1 MNLTKYLKLLTLIV
15 CFPLFSCAGSDTES
29 APLTP
34 IQEYASSEA
43 DKARLILK
51 GSPNNIVS
59 RQKAIEICKACL
71 DSIDR
76 ADAQQAEDLDKEKGE
91 LHRIMSDAYLD
102 ISPFQEDINKRNQAL
117 TILLTIMVIMVVF
130 SLWLLIDKKK
140 KEVYEEEEMA
150 VSEETE
156 VYGKK
161 KPITFSKQ
169 AEIYDK
175 IIKVM
180 EEEKAYQDP
189 KLSRDKLASLVSTN
203 RTYVAKAVEEMSGL
217 TFSDWLAN
225 FRNDI
230 IIKQL
235 NMNPDIS
242 TTDLCIA
249 AGFSTPDYL
258 RRQFKNLNGISFSEF
273 KNNTKALMHTGSVS
287 NSDHP
292 LP

>member
-15 CFPLFSCAGSDTES
+15 YLPLYSCAGSDTES

-51 GSPNNIVS
+51 GSPNSIIS
-59 RQKAIEICKACL
+59 RHRAIQICNACL
-71 DSIDR
+71 DSLDR
-76 ADAQQAEDLDKEKGE
+76 MDAAQAEDLDKEKGE

-102 ISPFQEDINKRNQAL
+102 ISPFQEDINKRNQAI
-117 TILLTIMVIMVVF
+117 TILLTVMAIMVVF
-130 SLWLLIDKKK
+130 SLWLLIDKKR
-140 KEVYEEEEMA
+140 KEEEEEMA
-150 VSEETE
+150 LSEEAE
-156 VYGKK
+156 VYERK
-161 KPITFSKQ
+161 KPISFGKQ

-180 EEEKAYQDP
+180 EDEKAYQDP
-189 KLSRDKLASLVSTN
+189 KLSREKLAALVSTN

-230 IIKQL
+230 IIKEL

-273 KNNTKALMHTGSVS
+273 KSNTKALMHTGSVR